1 MYIGPLLYPLIYIF
15 LSFLLKENLEGIEKI
30 GEKREEERNILGYL
44 VGWING
50 WKIDKV
56 RCFLFGLTKM
66 FSPQIEEITRGEKI
80 NKQKNKKTMILPI
93 YFRFSSLAFLLFFFF
108 LFLFFFLSF
117 FFFLFTCHSCFLFY
131 FFNLDLLA
139 CVL

>member
-80 NKQKNKKTMILPI
+80 NKQKNQKTMILPI
-93 YFRFSSLAFLLFFFF
+93 YFRFSSLAFLLFFFSF
-108 LFLFFFLSF
+108 LFSFFFL
-117 FFFLFTCHSCFLFY
+117 LVIRVFY
-131 FFNLDLLA
+131 FIFLI
-139 CVL
+139 

>member
-93 YFRFSSLAFLLFFFF
+93 YFRFSSLAFLLFYFFLFLIFFPFFF
-108 LFLFFFLSF
+108 LFSFYLSFVFFILFF
-117 FFFLFTCHSCFLFY
+117 
-131 FFNLDLLA
+131 
-139 CVL
+139 

>member
-1 MYIGPLLYPLIYIF
+1 MYIGPLLHPLIYIF

-93 YFRFSSLAFLLFFFF
+93 YFRFSSLAFLLFIFSFFYFFSF
-108 LFLFFFLSF
+108 LFSF
-117 FFFLFTCHSCFLFY
+117 FFTCHSCFLFY
-131 FFNLDLLA
+131 FLNLDLLA
-139 CVL
+139 CAL

>member
-56 RCFLFGLTKM
+56 RCFLFELTKM

-80 NKQKNKKTMILPI
+80 KKQKNKKTMILPI
-93 YFRFSSLAFLLFFFF
+93 YFRFSSLAFLLFLFF
-108 LFLFFFLSF
+108 LFLFFFP
-117 FFFLFTCHSCFLFY
+117 FFFLFSFYLSFVFFILF
-131 FFNLDLLA
+131 F
-139 CVL
+139 

>member
-56 RCFLFGLTKM
+56 RCFLFGLTKI

-93 YFRFSSLAFLLFFFF
+93 YFRFSSLAFLLFLFF
-108 LFLFFFLSF
+108 LFLFFFP

-139 CVL
+139 CAL

>member
-80 NKQKNKKTMILPI
+80 NKQKNKKTKILPI
-93 YFRFSSLAFLLFFFF
+93 YFRFSSLAFLLFYFFLFLIFFPFFF
-108 LFLFFFLSF
+108 LFSFYLSFVFFILFF
-117 FFFLFTCHSCFLFY
+117 
-131 FFNLDLLA
+131 
-139 CVL
+139 

>member
-1 MYIGPLLYPLIYIF
+1 MYIGPLLHPLIYIF

-56 RCFLFGLTKM
+56 KCFLFGLTKM

-93 YFRFSSLAFLLFFFF
+93 YFRFSSLAFLLFIFSFFYFFSF
-108 LFLFFFLSF
+108 LFSF
-117 FFFLFTCHSCFLFY
+117 FFTCHSCFLFY
-131 FFNLDLLA
+131 FLNLDLLA
-139 CVL
+139 CAL